1 MNHELF
7 KQIIKTS
14 EPRGFYHSF
23 CFYHSLVLVVINLID
38 KNSTCLEME
47 MILRNY
53 LFPLTA

>member
-7 KQIIKTS
+7 RQIIKTS
-14 EPRGFYHSF
+14 EPRG
-23 CFYHSLVLVVINLID
+23 FYHSLVLVVINLID